1 MSTNSLLTP
10 CKQGA
15 VLSRYSDSLGTFTL
29 LHGLGNEYELPTP
42 TLSLDGAEEFACP
55 EDDAGA
61 AYDEGPVGEGEGA
74 DLEHLAA

>member
-1 MSTNSLLTP
+1 MSTNSVLTP

-29 LHGLGNEYELPTP
+29 LLGNEYKLPTP